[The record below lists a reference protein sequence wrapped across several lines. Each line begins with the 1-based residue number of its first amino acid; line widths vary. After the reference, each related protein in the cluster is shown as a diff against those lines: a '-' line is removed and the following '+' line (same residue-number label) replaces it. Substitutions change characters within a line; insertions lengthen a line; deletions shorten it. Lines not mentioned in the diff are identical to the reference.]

1 MLRPSVAAATRAA
14 TGVSAD
20 ALTFITGH
28 SFPHLQ
34 PVSRFQMPTSLLE
47 APLRK
52 DILHR
57 AVIYERD
64 GMRQGT
70 ASTKTRGEV
79 SGSTRKVRPQKG
91 SGQARLGDRT
101 SPMLR
106 GGGRAHGPKPR
117 DFSTE
122 LPRKVYYMAI
132 RNAISYLFKGN
143 SLVVVDGEI
152 DFPSHKTA
160 LAVHFLESHGFIS
173 EKAKTPLGGRTLFIV
188 DDTREALEA
197 VQTSNHRKIRP

>member
-1 MLRPSVAAATRAA
+1 MLRTSSKSAANAIT
-14 TGVSAD
+14 TST
-20 ALTFITGH
+20 LITGH
-28 SFPHLQ
+28 SFPHLL
-34 PVSRFQMPTSLLE
+34 PVSRFPLPTSLLE

-64 GMRQGT
+64 SLRQGS
-70 ASTKTRGEV
+70 ASTKTRAEV
-79 SGSTRKVRPQKG
+79 SGSTRKIRPQKG

-132 RNAISYLFKGN
+132 RNAISYLFRGN
-143 SLVVVDGEI
+143 SLVVVDGRI
-152 DFPSHKTA
+152 NFPSHKTA
-160 LAVHFLESHGFIS
+160 LAVHFLESHGFID
-173 EKAKTPLGGRTLFIV
+173 EKTKTV
-188 DDTREALEA
+188 QEAA
-197 VQTSNHRKIRP
+197 HYSS